1 MYSDIPEVRKSALMS
16 LWDGMS
22 FSVMTGLITPYW
34 GLFAL
39 RLGGDNAVVAWVTA
53 IPALV
58 TALFQLP
65 AARMVARH
73 PRRLP
78 VLIGY
83 AWVYRLSFLLLAVL
97 PFVPG
102 PRPII
107 YVVLL
112 SLMNLPNTICSL
124 AWTTLMAEIFPARL
138 RARVF
143 GDRNTLA
150 TLTTVAAT
158 VAGGAVVATVRFPAS
173 MTVLALSSLAAVL
186 VSLNFLRHLEEPPD
200 THPPGSSPASLTSLV
215 SLVRGDPGFSR
226 FLVGSSLLQIG
237 LNLPAAVFVILF
249 IRLAHLDGYWL
260 GVFSGVSG
268 LGVFLTSRL
277 WGRFESR
284 HSPTVSLALG
294 VAGLALLLPV
304 YAYTRQPLV
313 FALLS
318 ALGGLFTAGVNLGY
332 FNGLLAQAPPGR
344 RIDAIAL
351 FNLVT
356 GVMTFVAPL
365 VGVWLLGVVG
375 LAPVMWI
382 TMAVRALSALLLHAS
397 GRVRPRPAA

>member
-1 MYSDIPEVRKSALMS
+1 MS

-39 RLGGDNAVVAWVTA
+39 RLGGDNAVVAWVNA

-65 AARMVARH
+65 SARLVAGR

-78 VLIGY
+78 VLVGY

-97 PFVPG
+97 PFLPG
-102 PRPII
+102 PRPILYLVI
-107 YVVLL
+107 L

-124 AWTTLMAEIFPARL
+124 AWTMLMAEIFPARL

-143 GDRNTLA
+143 GDRNTLS

-158 VAGGAVVATVRFPAS
+158 VTGGIVVAAVRFPAS
-173 MTVLALSSLAAVL
+173 MTTLALASLAAVL
-186 VSLNFLRHLEEPPD
+186 LSLHFVRQLEEPHASGPS
-200 THPPGSSPASLTSLV
+200 PSSPAGLGTMVGL
-215 SLVRGDPGFSR
+215 LRGDPGFSR
-226 FLVGSSLLQIG
+226 FLVGSSVLQVG
-237 LNLPAAVFVILF
+237 LNLPSAVFVILF

-260 GVFSGVSG
+260 GVFSGLSG

-277 WGRFESR
+277 WGRFEMR
-284 HSPTVSLALG
+284 RGPTVSLAVGVVGLG
-294 VAGLALLLPV
+294 LLLPL
-304 YAYTRQPLV
+304 YAYTRDPLV
-313 FALLS
+313 FAALS
-318 ALGGLFTAGVNLGY
+318 ALGGVFTAGVNLGY
-332 FNGLLAQAPPGR
+332 FNGLLAQAPAGR

-365 VGVWLLGVVG
+365 LGVWLLGVVG
-375 LAPVMWI
+375 ITATMWL
-382 TMAVRALSALLLHAS
+382 TMTVRWGSAVLLHAS
-397 GRVRPRPAA
+397 GRDHLVGKGAVI